1 MSLLGVTAE
10 ARSIA
15 ELLKSGTSYR
25 IPSYQRSYSWQV
37 PDANGLLTDL
47 VQAMDEERSH
57 FLGAV
62 VTCET
67 GFPDLCEIVDGQQR
81 ITTISLLIAC
91 LRDAMADKKR
101 RNELHSYLADDLR
114 LGEWRLTLNHVDA
127 PVFRALAQRP
137 GSTFNAENVVPE
149 TSEQSM
155 LIDNLIAIRE
165 EVKLLSEADRYALAD
180 FILHQCPI
188 VHVCVENR
196 DAGYKVFQVLN
207 TRGRQPTAHDI
218 LKTELF
224 ERANLSS
231 QDADRL
237 ARAWTLHEA
246 RLGAKDFDDLLRQI
260 RSLHDRQMRGDFVT
274 GFCNSVLQE
283 TSPRSFLEEELP
295 RFVEAYLEL
304 KQGDV
309 QLSRPMPAVNEHLAR
324 LISLDHAGWRAPALQ
339 FLVYHPRDADTAREF
354 FCDLE
359 RLGFA
364 MQLVIT
370 DRDTRARRY
379 RRISEEVMSDQKLFS
394 PSGALSL
401 TGEEREKLTQR
412 LYGRFGSV
420 TQRRALAIKLNSLLD
435 DGETSPDTSDATV
448 EHVLPRNPEPG
459 SEWYDVWPDL
469 SERREICES
478 LGNFCLLTQ
487 RDNQRADRLD
497 FLQKRDEFFRR
508 PSRGGRYAL
517 TRDVATYEEW
527 TPAIVRERTA
537 RLAKLLIREWKL
549 DLPVG

>member
-1 MSLLGVTAE
+1 MSLLGVTSDV
-10 ARSIA
+10 RSIA

-37 PDANGLLTDL
+37 PDANALLTDL
-47 VQAMDEERSH
+47 VQAMDEDRSH

-62 VTCET
+62 VTCDT
-67 GFPDLCEIVDGQQR
+67 GFPDLFEIVDGQQR

-91 LRDAMADKKR
+91 LRDAMGDKHKR
-101 RNELHSYLADDLR
+101 SELHSYLADDLR
-114 LGEWRLTLNHVDA
+114 PGEWRLTLNHVDA

-155 LIDNLIAIRE
+155 LIDNLIAIRDE
-165 EVKLLSEADRYALAD
+165 IKLLSERDRIALAD
-180 FILHQCPI
+180 FVLHRCPI
-188 VHVCVENR
+188 VHVCVDNR

-237 ARAWTLHEA
+237 ARQWTQHEA
-246 RLGAKDFDDLLRQI
+246 RLGAKDFDELLRQI

-274 GFCNSVLQE
+274 GFCTSVLQE

-295 RFVEAYLEL
+295 RFVDAYLEL
-304 KQGDV
+304 KQGNV
-309 QLSRPMPAVNEHLAR
+309 QLSRPMPAVDEHLAR

-379 RRISEEVMSDQKLFS
+379 RRLSEEVMSDQKLFS
-394 PSGALSL
+394 PSGALTL
-401 TGEEREKLTQR
+401 TSEEREKLAQR
-412 LYGRFGSV
+412 LFGRFGSV
-420 TQRRALAIKLNSLLD
+420 TQRRALAIKLNSLLE
-435 DGETSPDTSDATV
+435 DGDQSADTSNATV
-448 EHVLPRNPEPG
+448 EHILPRNPEPG
-459 SEWYDVWPDL
+459 SEWYEIWPDL

-478 LGNFCLLTQ
+478 LGNFCLLSQ
-487 RDNQRADRLD
+487 KDNQRADRLD
-497 FLQKRDEFFRR
+497 FIQKRDQFFRR
-508 PSRGGRYAL
+508 SSRGGRYAL
-517 TRDVATYEEW
+517 TRDAASYDAW
-527 TPAIVRERTA
+527 TPTTVRDRTERF
-537 RLAKLLIREWKL
+537 AKMLIREWKL
-549 DLPVG
+549 DLPAG